1 MINIEATGISETVIQ
16 TLEKQGIPIR
26 RQLNIDLP
34 TLPDDI
40 TAVDDQELMR
50 LANVYMQYYSFML
63 TQVTAAELAVLE
75 VENEYDMAEA
85 KAMLG
90 KTTGKTTEKSIMLRA
105 HVLTDPEMQEL
116 SRARLQAQAY
126 HKLLKTTL
134 DNLERSYQLTS
145 RELTRRTSV
154 LKARG
159 Y

>member
-1 MINIEATGISETVIQ
+1 MINIEAHGIGEKVIQ
-16 TLEKQGIPIR
+16 TLEAQGIPIR
-26 RQLNIDLP
+26 RKLDIELP
-34 TLPDDI
+34 GLPDDI

-50 LANVYMQYYSFML
+50 LANMYMQYYSFML

-116 SRARLQAQAY
+116 SRNR
-126 HKLLKTTL
+126 
-134 DNLERSYQLTS
+134 
-145 RELTRRTSV
+145 
-154 LKARG
+154 
-159 Y
+159 

>member
-1 MINIEATGISETVIQ
+1 
-16 TLEKQGIPIR
+16 
-26 RQLNIDLP
+26 
-34 TLPDDI
+34 
-40 TAVDDQELMR
+40 
-50 LANVYMQYYSFML
+50 
-63 TQVTAAELAVLE
+63 
-75 VENEYDMAEA
+75 
-85 KAMLG
+85 MLG

-116 SRARLQAQAY
+116 SRNRLQAQAY
-126 HKLLKTTL
+126 HKMLKTTL

>member
-1 MINIEATGISETVIQ
+1 MINIEATGISESVIK
-16 TLEKQGIPIR
+16 TLENQGVPIR
-26 RQLNIDLP
+26 RKLDLDLP
-34 TLPDDI
+34 SLPDDI

-50 LANVYMQYYSFML
+50 LANVYMQFYSFML

-75 VENEYDMAEA
+75 IDNEYDMAEA
-85 KAMLG
+85 TAMLTM
-90 KTTGKTTEKSIMLRA
+90 TTGKTTEKSIMLRA
-105 HVLTDPEMQEL
+105 QVLTDPNMQTL
-116 SRARLQAQAY
+116 SRAKLQAQAY
-126 HKLLKTTL
+126 HKMLKTTL

>member
-1 MINIEATGISETVIQ
+1 MISIEATGISESVIQ
-16 TLEKQGIPIR
+16 TLEGQGIPIR
-26 RQLNIDLP
+26 RQLDLDLP
-34 TLPDDI
+34 SLPDDI
-40 TAVDDQELMR
+40 TSVDDQELMR

-75 VENEYDMAEA
+75 MENEYDMAEA
-85 KAMLG
+85 TAMLSM
-90 KTTGKTTEKSIMLRA
+90 TTGKTTEKSIMLRA
-105 HVLTDPEMQEL
+105 QVLTDPNMQAL
-116 SRARLQAQAY
+116 SRSRLQAQAY

>member
-1 MINIEATGISETVIQ
+1 MINIEASGISESVIQ

-26 RQLNIDLP
+26 RQLDLDLP
-34 TLPDDI
+34 PLPDDI
-40 TAVDDQELMR
+40 TSVDDQELMR

-75 VENEYDMAEA
+75 VDNEYDMAEA
-85 KAMLG
+85 TAMLSM
-90 KTTGKTTEKSIMLRA
+90 TTGKTTEKSIMLRA
-105 HVLTDPEMQEL
+105 QVLTDPNMQTL
-116 SRARLQAQAY
+116 SRSKLQAQAY